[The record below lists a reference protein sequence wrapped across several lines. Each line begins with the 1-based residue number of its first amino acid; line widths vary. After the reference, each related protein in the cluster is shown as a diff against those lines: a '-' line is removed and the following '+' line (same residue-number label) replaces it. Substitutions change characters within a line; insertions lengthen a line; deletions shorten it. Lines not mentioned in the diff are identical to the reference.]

1 MGILGKHLLTTF
13 LIVIVLSLS
22 SSCTNGLHEDNY
34 MQEEYGYDFRS
45 YPSYFRPFESLRF
58 DSSVKNESRFS
69 DFSRRLAASVK
80 TVNVLSF
87 GAKGDGKSDDTKV
100 ITKINRYQLLVDLF
114 WFMCLLPFQWI
125 NGYYEGFFFLYFL
138 YNIYIE
144 KGYSN

>member
-100 ITKINRYQLLVDLF
+100 ITKIKQQISSDLYVF
-114 WFMCLLPFQWI
+114 FLF
-125 NGYYEGFFFLYFL
+125 NGLMDIMRFFFFSIFCI
-138 YNIYIE
+138 IYIL
-144 KGYSN
+144 KKVILINWTG